1 MSSYNETKSYSLST
15 TVLKTLQILE
25 YIAGNQPATV
35 PAICRACHFTRA
47 NVHRLLATLSA
58 AGYVIRR
65 QDGYELTAKV
75 ALLGSKVPLNR
86 DLRDA
91 AKPAMVELERIAHEN
106 IYLNVR
112 SEDVIIAIEE
122 VKSPHHVVLNPDV
135 TFTYPVNSCASGK
148 LLLSAYTDDEIQSY
162 MSSIDMVRRT
172 EHTITDVGQYL
183 EEVAAVRK
191 QGYALEILEFSS
203 DLNSVAAPIY
213 DSSNRIV
220 ATISISG
227 PAMRLTSER
236 IGELVA
242 PLTEYARKISETLQ
256 YNNRF
261 FFTEKKQNLP
271 KEGD

>member
-1 MSSYNETKSYSLST
+1 M
-15 TVLKTLQILE
+15 LKTLQILE
-25 YIAGNQPATV
+25 FIAGNQPAKV
-35 PAICRACHFTRA
+35 PDICRECHFTRA
-47 NVHRLLATLSA
+47 NVHRLLATLAA
-58 AGYVIRR
+58 AGYVIREK
-65 QDGYELTAKV
+65 QGYELTAKV
-75 ALLGSKVPLNR
+75 ALLGSKVPLNK

-91 AKPAMVELERIAHEN
+91 AKPAMVELEQIAHEN

-148 LLLSAYTDDEIQSY
+148 LLLSTFTDDEIRSY
-162 MSSIDMVRRT
+162 MSSIRMVRRT
-172 EHTITDVGQYL
+172 EYTITDPDLYL
-183 EEVAAVRK
+183 EEIVAVRK

-213 DSSNRIV
+213 DNSNRIV

-227 PAMRLTSER
+227 PSMRLTPLR
-236 IGELVA
+236 IDELIA
-242 PLTEYARKISETLQ
+242 PLMEQARKISERLQ

-261 FFTEKKQNLP
+261 FFTEKNP
-271 KEGD
+271 KHTQGD